1 MTIRHGD
8 LRLDVNGD
16 VAEIVWAATGLNLFT
31 PEVADAYDAA
41 LDDLPESARA
51 LIVRAEGK
59 VFCAGVQAQQFTTMD
74 AEAGTEFS
82 RRLLGLV
89 QRIERLPL
97 PTVAV
102 VHGLNL
108 TIGLELTLACDF
120 IWAAAEANMGL
131 VEARVGITPAAGGT
145 QRLVAR
151 AGVAHAREMVIT
163 GQTYPASV
171 LRDWGVIDRVLPQ
184 EQLLMA
190 AREFAAELAAGPTV
204 ATAIAKQIIALARD
218 HGVAAADAAT
228 PELAGP
234 VLSSEDAAIGVKTLL
249 SQGPGAKPPFRGR

>member
-8 LRLDVNGD
+8 LRLELDHD
-16 VAEIVWAATGLNLFT
+16 VAEIVWAAAGLNLFT
-31 PEVADAYDAA
+31 PEVADAYDAV
-41 LDDLPESARA
+41 LDDLPDGVRA

-74 AEAGTEFS
+74 AAAGTAFS
-82 RRLLGLV
+82 GRLLGLV

-120 IWAAAEANMGL
+120 IWAAAEASMGL

-163 GQTYPASV
+163 GRTYPASV
-171 LRDWGVIDRVLPQ
+171 LHAWGIVDNVLP
-184 EQLLMA
+184 EPQLLA
-190 AREFAAELAAGPTV
+190 EAREFAAELAAGPTV
-204 ATAIAKQIIALARD
+204 ATGIAKQIIALTRD

-228 PELAGP
+228 PDLAGP
-234 VLSSEDAAIGVKTLL
+234 VLSSEDAAIGVETLL
-249 SQGPGAKPPFRGR
+249 AHGPGAKPAFRGR

>member
-8 LRLDVNGD
+8 LRLELDGD
-16 VAEIVWAATGLNLFT
+16 VAEIVWAAPGLNLFT
-31 PEVADAYDAA
+31 PEVADAYDAV
-41 LDDLPESARA
+41 LDNLPDGARA
-51 LIVRAEGK
+51 LILRAEGR
-59 VFCAGVQAQQFTTMD
+59 VFCAGVQARQFTTMD
-74 AEAGTEFS
+74 ATAGTEFS

-89 QRIERLPL
+89 HRIERLPL

-120 IWAAAEANMGL
+120 VWAAEEASMGL

-163 GQTYPASV
+163 GRTYPASV
-171 LRDWGVIDRVLPQ
+171 LRDWGVVDDILPGPTLLPQ
-184 EQLLMA
+184 
-190 AREFAAELAAGPTV
+190 ARAFAAELAAGPTV
-204 ATAIAKQIIALARD
+204 ATGIAKQIIALTRD

-228 PELAGP
+228 PGLAGP
-234 VLSSEDAAIGVKTLL
+234 VLSSEDAAIGVETLL
-249 SQGPGAKPPFRGR
+249 AHGPGAKPAFRGR